1 MLDLSS
7 ADKLTVIP
15 ENLEIL
21 EGFFFNATNSCKNIL
36 VNFFQALQVKNMSVL
51 LSFLA

>member
-21 EGFFFNATNSCKNIL
+21 EGFFFFMLLIA
-36 VNFFQALQVKNMSVL
+36 VKT
-51 LSFLA
+51 F